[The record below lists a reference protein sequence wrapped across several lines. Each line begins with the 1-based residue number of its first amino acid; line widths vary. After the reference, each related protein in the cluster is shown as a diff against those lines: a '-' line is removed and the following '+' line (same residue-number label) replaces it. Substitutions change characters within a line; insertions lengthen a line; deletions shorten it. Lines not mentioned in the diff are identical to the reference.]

1 MCARTGS
8 FFKVSTHRAAAP
20 PRRGVP
26 VNREKAKMIRGVFV
40 VMAVVVI
47 GSVATTYWFGLRVLR
62 IYDRAALHR
71 KAISETQSLLSTL
84 KDAETGQRGFLLTGD
99 EQYLGPY
106 NVARVRLPDELTNLR
121 RLADVDVA
129 TRDVDT
135 IEKLAEARLEE
146 AAKTIETRRR
156 DGINA
161 AMEIVRRGEGKQ
173 TMD

>member
-1 MCARTGS
+1 MRARTGS
-8 FFKVSTHRAAAP
+8 FFKASTHQAGAPAAP
-20 PRRGVP
+20 ERGS
-26 VNREKAKMIRGVFV
+26 VNREKAKLVGGVFV

-106 NVARVRLPDELTNLR
+106 NVE
-121 RLADVDVA
+121 
-129 TRDVDT
+129 
-135 IEKLAEARLEE
+135 
-146 AAKTIETRRR
+146 
-156 DGINA
+156 
-161 AMEIVRRGEGKQ
+161 
-173 TMD
+173 

>member
-1 MCARTGS
+1 GS
-8 FFKVSTHRAAAP
+8 FFRVSRQRTGTSPGTAR
-20 PRRGVP
+20 VP
-26 VNREKAKMIRGVFV
+26 VNREKAKLVSGVFV

-99 EQYLGPY
+99 EQYLDPY
-106 NVARVRLPDELTNLR
+106 NVARVRLPDELANLR
-121 RLADVDVA
+121 RLAEVGVV
-129 TRDVDT
+129 TSDVDT
-135 IEKLAEARLEE
+135 IEKLAQARLEE

-156 DGINA
+156 
-161 AMEIVRRGEGKQ
+161 
-173 TMD
+173 